1 MPRETQSPA
10 AKTHVTRD
18 TRESP
23 TNSAASPITS
33 RDNRSIKLF
42 RAALR
47 DGHMTAED
55 LIGLEGP
62 HLIEE
67 ALKSRLEIYA
77 CLVSPT
83 GEKILNAWPA
93 EWQRALPIFRTTDE
107 LFESI
112 AATEHPQG
120 IAALVKPRDWA
131 FDDLVRGGI
140 PLIVVLIGVQDP
152 GNVGTAI
159 RSAEAF
165 HATGAIAT
173 RGTADPWAAKP
184 LRASAGSALRLPLVH
199 GIAPAIVLAQ
209 LRVAGLKIFAAAASA
224 TASKSRPKAIGTRPP
239 SAPFEA
245 LREPCAIL
253 IGSEGAGLPP
263 EIERSADAILEIP
276 IAPEVESLNAG
287 VAASLL
293 LYEAARQRATQ
304 AARG

>member
-1 MPRETQSPA
+1 MPRVTQSPA
-10 AKTHVTRD
+10 AKTHITRD

-23 TNSAASPITS
+23 ASSAASPITS
-33 RDNRSIKLF
+33 RDNRWIKLF

-47 DGHMTAED
+47 DGHLSAED

-67 ALKSRLEIYA
+67 ALKSRLEIHA

-83 GEKILNAWPA
+83 GEKIYAAWPP
-93 EWQRALPIFRTTDE
+93 EWQRALPIFRTTDK

-209 LRVAGLKIFAAAASA
+209 LRVASLKIFAAAAA
-224 TASKSRPKAIGTRPP
+224 TASKSRPKTIGTRPP

-276 IAPEVESLNAG
+276 IASEVDSLNAG

-304 AARG
+304 PTRG